1 LQLSNEI
8 ITASASAVRHTGSHL
23 FWTTNPTESLR
34 ISIRQFG
41 QTTPVLAQETQDGLE
56 LIAGHARLAILRE
69 LGEPVLVRLVEDA
82 DDRDKGLLYITD
94 NATRPMDDGM
104 RLSALQYFRPIIDDK
119 ALKADIFPL
128 LGVKP
133 KSKDA
138 KLLLAW
144 LDLPKAWQNLLAK
157 GNIPLAAGTTIAR
170 MNDYD
175 RGAVEQLFSGF
186 SWSRSNAVN
195 MLTWLFE
202 TGKMH
207 ASPVADVMESA
218 GLNDILKQGLSPKD
232 AITRL
237 TTAMKAARYPE
248 LSQLQDD
255 FAKAA
260 RELTAG
266 TRWRMNQPNNFETS
280 GAELSVQIKNSSQLA
295 KAIKELE
302 TMAGMSPWQTMWK
315 LGGQND

>member
-1 LQLSNEI
+1 MQLSSEI
-8 ITASASAVRHTGSHL
+8 ITASANAVRHTGSHL

-41 QTTPVLAQETQDGLE
+41 QTTPILAQETQEGLE
-56 LIAGHARLAILRE
+56 LIAGHARLAVLSE
-69 LGEPVLVRLVEDA
+69 QGEPVLVRLVEDA

-104 RLSALQYFRPIIDDK
+104 RLSALQYFRPIVDDK
-119 ALKADIFPL
+119 ALKADIFPI

-138 KLLLAW
+138 KLFLIWLELPETWQKLLI
-144 LDLPKAWQNLLAK
+144 Q
-157 GNIPLAAGTTIAR
+157 GNVPLAAGTALTR
-170 MNDYD
+170 MDDTD
-175 RGAVEQLFSGF
+175 RKAVEQLFSGF

-202 TGKMH
+202 AGKMN
-207 ASPVADVMESA
+207 ASPVADIMDSA
-218 GLNDILKQGLSPKD
+218 GLIDILKQGLSPKD
-232 AITRL
+232 AISRL
-237 TTAMKAARYPE
+237 TTAMKATRYPE

-266 TRWRMNQPNNFETS
+266 TRWRMNQPNNFETG
-280 GAELSVQIKNSSQLA
+280 GAELSVQIKDAAQLE

-302 TMAGMSPWQTMWK
+302 TMASMSPWQTMWK